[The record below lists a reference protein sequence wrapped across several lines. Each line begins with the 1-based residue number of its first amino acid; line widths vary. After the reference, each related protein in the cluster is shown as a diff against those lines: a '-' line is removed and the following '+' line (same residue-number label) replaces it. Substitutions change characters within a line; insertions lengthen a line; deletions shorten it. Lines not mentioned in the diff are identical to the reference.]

1 MKRCKCG
8 EWTASSQNGICD
20 LCCAKERTAYEQKKI
35 AEAVA
40 VARAGALEEAARV
53 AEDTSRADSEYGT
66 EEHGTAVVIEG
77 EIIASAIRALAKGR
91 GSHER
96 Y

>member
-8 EWTASSQNGICD
+8 ELTTYSQNGACD

-40 VARAGALEEAARV
+40 VARAEALEEAARV
-53 AEDTSRADSEYGT
+53 VEESTIYFGEPDRTRATISEK
-66 EEHGTAVVIEG
+66 V
-77 EIIASAIRALAKGR
+77 RALVKGKR
-91 GSHER
+91 
-96 Y
+96 

>member
-40 VARAGALEEAARV
+40 VARADALEEAARV
-53 AEDTSRADSEYGT
+53 ASETGREDAEKYEDECCAGSVALGGENIAD
-66 EEHGTAVVIEG
+66 
-77 EIIASAIRALAKGR
+77 AIRALAKG
-91 GSHER
+91 SK
-96 Y
+96 

>member
-8 EWTASSQNGICD
+8 ELTTYSQNGVCD

-40 VARAGALEEAARV
+40 VARADALEEAAAIV
-53 AEDTSRADSEYGT
+53 EQMAEGDRESRIIAIAIRSRATKAGGVREP
-66 EEHGTAVVIEG
+66 
-77 EIIASAIRALAKGR
+77 
-91 GSHER
+91 
-96 Y
+96 